1 MAKASTVSRA
11 AIIGRI
17 NRRLAKKDQVLRSC
31 QRSWRVHKTWGDYY
45 VAKLSHPSSIPSV
58 VAAKVNLEK
67 LAKSVGALKPGEKI
81 VD

>member
-17 NRRLAKKDQVLRSC
+17 NRRLASKNQVLRSC
-31 QRSWRVHKTWGDYY
+31 QKSWRVHKTWGDYY
-45 VAKLSHPSSIPSV
+45 VAKLKDSSAFPTVIT
-58 VAAKVNLEK
+58 AKVNLEK

>member
-11 AIIGRI
+11 ALIGRI
-17 NRRLAKKDQVLRSC
+17 NRRLVKKNQVLRSC
-31 QRSWRVHKTWGDYY
+31 QKSLRVHNTYGDYY
-45 VAKLSHPSSIPSV
+45 VAKRGGNSDFPTV
-58 VAAKVNLEK
+58 VSAKVNLQE